1 LTAVYGGFLQYD
13 ILCFH
18 RQAKHCVRKV
28 CEYSVGK
35 DRSVEPSGGV
45 LNSFIKVLFLLKI
58 QEHDNINNGPRHY
71 LKTYYLFVEMKY
83 QL

>member
-45 LNSFIKVLFLLKI
+45 LSSFIKVLFLLKM
-58 QEHDNINNGPRHY
+58 QENDNINDELRHC
-71 LKTYYLFVEMKY
+71 LTTYYLFVEYKY
-83 QL
+83 QF